1 VAGEAAEGDAVVGS
15 GAGCR
20 EGAFWPQSARME
32 AAAVT
37 LGNGG
42 DVTTPGNGG
51 GGDGGEW
58 MRRRRRRGMQAAATV
73 GNGGLRFPPNQGFSW
88 ARFRKTGEG
97 GNARVRENRGLQ
109 YPVSDI
115 RGEIELDQY
124 MRGSRGLNPFSNNQL
139 LAQHYF

>member
-20 EGAFWPQSARME
+20 EGDFWPRSAQME
-32 AAAVT
+32 AAAMT

-58 MRRRRRRGMQAAATV
+58 MRRRRRQGMQAAATV

-97 GNARVRENRGLQ
+97 EMHGFGRTG
-109 YPVSDI
+109 VSNTQF
-115 RGEIELDQY
+115 RTSGGKIELDQY
-124 MRGSRGLNPFSNNQL
+124 MRGVERS
-139 LAQHYF
+139 